1 MSDGIRPRWADA
13 TNELISKLEI
23 RDVKFQS
30 LNALEMFGR
39 GGNWQTAIFEKKVK
53 TLEVWEI
60 DPKWKNELKKNLPK
74 ATIKML
80 DSINTVKNEKSLTKF
95 DLILIDN
102 PMNTYG
108 PQLNDSNVGKYCEHF
123 DVIYH
128 IGHIIDKEAI
138 VIFNV
143 NRKPFD
149 YNKFPMWKKRRDK
162 FYGNTDTSNMQ
173 INYLL
178 KFYKN
183 FFQKLGF
190 DTMFHE
196 NVVRVLN
203 SDIDMTHYF
212 AYKLK
217 KS

>member
-1 MSDGIRPRWADA
+1 MINDIKPRWADA
-13 TNELISKLEI
+13 TNELISKLEVYDI
-23 RDVKFQS
+23 KFQS

-60 DPKWKNELKKNLPK
+60 DPKWENELKKNLPN
-74 ATIKML
+74 ATIKIL
-80 DSINTVKNEKSLTKF
+80 DSVSTIKDGKNLTKF

-108 PQLNDSNVGKYCEHF
+108 PKLNSDNLDTYCEHF
-123 DVIYH
+123 DVISH
-128 IGHIIDKEAI
+128 IERIIGKEAI

-149 YNKFPMWKKRRDK
+149 YNKFPMWKKRRDE
-162 FYGNTDTSNMQ
+162 FYGDIDTSDIQ
-173 INYLL
+173 INHLL
-178 KFYKN
+178 TFYKK

-190 DTMFHE
+190 DTIFHE

-203 SDIDMTHYF
+203 SNIDMTHYF

-217 KS
+217 RM